1 MPLCSNI
8 QIPMLNYSHD
18 ADVGV
23 TVPKGL
29 KCTEMRMVRWMCGA
43 PLNVRP
49 RGLRITYD
57 VLRER
62 MDLERISVV
71 MWRGRQ
77 RWFRHVEMMEDGN
90 CVKRVRIMN
99 VEGVSE

>member
-1 MPLCSNI
+1 
-8 QIPMLNYSHD
+8 MLNYSHD
-18 ADVGV
+18 ADVGII
-23 TVPKGL
+23 VPNRS

-43 PLNVRP
+43 SLNVRP

-62 MDLERISVV
+62 MDLECISVV
-71 MWRGRQ
+71 MWRARL
-77 RWFRHVEMMEDGN
+77 RWLGHVEMMEDGN